1 MTKTLLDA
9 NLRKIKFEGQ
19 LSNYTLQKKKM
30 KIKKEPFPPS
40 YFFYFKGKLVIQ
52 PQNKNM
58 EKSIYPIQFNN
69 ANKTS

>member
-1 MTKTLLDA
+1 
-9 NLRKIKFEGQ
+9 
-19 LSNYTLQKKKM
+19 M